1 MLAIPANIAARFNS
15 NNATEPML
23 VAAIFADNGAADSL
37 STFSRLSGAKDP
49 ARAAD
54 VNIAA
59 LPQTSELTL
68 SAGMSVALIQYTSPL
83 NATHRSE
90 WGVAQQISFT
100 WRRTWG
106 GIENEV
112 SPISYYGRFATTPL
126 DVKRK
131 AEPSIA
137 LEFVASGS
145 CIVDNLRIQIGNAGS
160 LATTATIRFIDIAQ
174 PNSPIQIGNATS
186 LYLAAF
192 APYLTRVL
200 AGFSANLVRGRKY
213 ALEIRYTTPNFSD
226 VATLTLT
233 QQLTK
238 YYDKIAPYRAPTG
251 VFTLTTNHN
260 VLLTVGGFDIG
271 SIPPLWQIP
280 IVYGCIPLGG
290 RTGYQA
296 AGTAYRSLDV
306 CANGKP
312 APTANGVFS
321 YVDLIAAG
329 TALSINAWATD
340 NRALYL
346 VAGIAGW
353 AAIGRMTSGM
363 SVPPYRYWRFRINL
377 RSNAQNDDTPRLQNI
392 SVSYMQPPILLGT
405 HAQAV
410 SFPASGNA
418 YHATAIKAINAVSSS
433 TAALD
438 SQAKTIMTGKL
449 TLELAP
455 EPIVEQLFAHYLRGK
470 RVVLRA
476 GYADIPDTVLYYD
489 GIIRDIAFAGGKYT
503 LTIQDPIEL
512 ADVSVPRH
520 HWPAFNNTQ
529 GYASGIKVMFNDKA
543 YQTLKTIVAPTAP
556 VILENPDKPS
566 VSTLWQAAP
575 SIWQDIAYLPNTHL
589 CDAAADLLQ
598 NQINLADE
606 KIDLASLNAVQ
617 AQYPNRLTQGRD
629 IAQPTKAI
637 DLLSEIAWL
646 TDSFWL
652 MKEGRLSLIA
662 EAQST
667 DAPVMYLTPHDIK
680 EGLQYRRGWAEL
692 KNEVLIFTGWTG
704 GATSNDQ
711 YRQAIGIADADS
723 AANYNMVA
731 VQEFQDKW
739 NVPLPELNLIAQA
752 FLNRWK
758 NGRRIVRIDCAMR
771 TLPLECGDVVELAS
785 AQLPKGDNNRL
796 TALIQG
802 KDLNWM
808 NQTITL
814 TLLEI

>member
-15 NNATEPML
+15 NTATEPML

-37 STFSRLSGAKDP
+37 STFSRLKGTKDP

-54 VNIAA
+54 VNIVA

-68 SAGMSVALIQYTSPL
+68 SEGMTVALLQNTNPL
-83 NATHRSE
+83 PITHRSE
-90 WGVAQQISFT
+90 WRSAIVAQIGGKSEWKIYHWQWVTFIDFYYLAPVLAQPPIDFQFT
-100 WRRTWG
+100 
-106 GIENEV
+106 
-112 SPISYYGRFATTPL
+112 
-126 DVKRK
+126 
-131 AEPSIA
+131 
-137 LEFVASGS
+137 ASGS
-145 CIVDNLRIQIGNAGS
+145 SIVDNLRIQMGNAGNFP
-160 LATTATIRFIDIAQ
+160 TTATLQFYDIYDAAN
-174 PNSPIQIGNATS
+174 PVPVGKGAR
-186 LYLAAF
+186 LYLAKN

-200 AGFSANLVRGRKY
+200 AGFAANLVRGRKY
-213 ALEIRYTTPNFSD
+213 MLRITYTTPAASLHLSGAGAGF
-226 VATLTLT
+226 L
-233 QQLTK
+233 
-238 YYDKIAPYRAPTG
+238 
-251 VFTLTTNHN
+251 N

-271 SIPPLWQIP
+271 SIPALWRIPMGGAINNQDYSLRLLRGNPLLWETPLLTMILP
-280 IVYGCIPLGG
+280 CIPMGG
-290 RTGYQA
+290 RAGYQA

-306 CANGKP
+306 CANNMP

-329 TALSINAWATD
+329 TALSIYAWATD

-346 VAGIAGW
+346 ATGIAGW
-353 AAIGRMTSGM
+353 TAIGRMTSGQ

-392 SVSYMQPPILLGT
+392 SVSYMQSPILLGT

-520 HWPAFNNTQ
+520 HWPAFDNTQ

-543 YQTLKTIVAPTAP
+543 YQTLQLIPAPIAP

-566 VSTLWQAAP
+566 VSTLWQPAP

-606 KIDLASLNAVQ
+606 KIDLASLNEVQ

-652 MKEGRLSLIA
+652 IKEGRLSLIA

-692 KNEVLIFTGWTG
+692 KNEVLIFTDWTG

-752 FLNRWK
+752 FLTRWK

-771 TLPLECGDVVELAS
+771 TLPLECGDVVELTS
-785 AQLPKGDNNRL
+785 AQLPTGDNNRL

>member
-15 NNATEPML
+15 NTATEPML

-49 ARAAD
+49 GRAAD
-54 VNIAA
+54 VHITA

-68 SAGMSVALIQYTSPL
+68 SAGMSVALMQTPAPQPI
-83 NATHRSE
+83 THRSE
-90 WGVAQQISFT
+90 WRSAIVAHTAGHSVWNWGWEWRLYTDYYYLSLRLTQPPIDFKFT
-100 WRRTWG
+100 
-106 GIENEV
+106 
-112 SPISYYGRFATTPL
+112 
-126 DVKRK
+126 
-131 AEPSIA
+131 
-137 LEFVASGS
+137 ASGS
-145 CIVDNLRIQIGNAGS
+145 SIVDSLRIQIGNSGNA
-160 LATTATIRFIDIAQ
+160 ATTATLQFYDVADTAN
-174 PNSPIQIGNATS
+174 PLPIGNAAR
-186 LYLAAF
+186 LYLAQN

-200 AGFSANLVRGRKY
+200 AGFAANLVRGRKY
-213 ALEIRYTTPNFSD
+213 ILRVSYTTPAASLKLSAAGAGF
-226 VATLTLT
+226 L
-233 QQLTK
+233 
-238 YYDKIAPYRAPTG
+238 
-251 VFTLTTNHN
+251 N
-260 VLLTVGGFDIG
+260 VLLTVGGFHIA
-271 SIPPLWQIP
+271 SIPALWRIP
-280 IVYGCIPLGG
+280 MGVAINNPNYLLSLLWGAPQSPMIYPCIPMGG
-290 RTGYQA
+290 RTSYQA

-306 CANGKP
+306 CANNMP
-312 APTANGVFS
+312 APTANGIFS

-329 TALSINAWATD
+329 TTLSIDAWATD

-346 VAGIAGW
+346 ATGIAGW
-353 AAIGRMTSGM
+353 TAIGRMTSGQ

-520 HWPAFNNTQ
+520 HWPAFDNKK

-543 YQTLKTIVAPTAP
+543 YQTLQLIPAPISP
-556 VILENPDKPS
+556 VILQTPDDPS

-606 KIDLASLNAVQ
+606 KIDLASLNEVQ

-752 FLNRWK
+752 FLTRWK

-771 TLPLECGDVVELAS
+771 TLPLECGDVVELTS
-785 AQLPKGDNNRL
+785 AQLPTGDNNRL